1 MVFCVLLCLTVQR
14 EYLLSR
20 NMCDIAAVAT
30 VEQPT
35 KKKEDTI
42 FKIID
47 NVLRDFRLSGAELN
61 QVFGEEA
68 TLFIYKYLERNYSL
82 RQSEFSEKIDT
93 FAKGLEDCLSSG
105 AFAVECRILDD
116 ICSKYGAFHDMDFEG
131 TPDEYDF
138 ASKIRIALQ
147 SA

>member
-1 MVFCVLLCLTVQR
+1 MVFWVFLCLTVQR
-14 EYLLSR
+14 ECLLSR
-20 NMCDIAAVAT
+20 NMCDNAAVAT

-47 NVLRDFRLSGAELN
+47 NVLK

-68 TLFIYKYLERNYSL
+68 TLFIYKFLERNYSL

>member
-47 NVLRDFRLSGAELN
+47 NVLK

-68 TLFIYKYLERNYSL
+68 TLFIYKFLERNYSL

-93 FAKGLEDCLSSG
+93 FAKGLGDCLSTG
-105 AFAVECRILDD
+105 ALAIE
-116 ICSKYGAFHDMDFEG
+116 S
-131 TPDEYDF
+131 
-138 ASKIRIALQ
+138 
-147 SA
+147 

>member
-47 NVLRDFRLSGAELN
+47 NVLK

-68 TLFIYKYLERNYSL
+68 TLFIYKFLERNYSL

>member
-1 MVFCVLLCLTVQR
+1 VFWVLLCMTVQR
-14 EYLLSR
+14 ECLLSR
-20 NMCDIAAVAT
+20 NMCDSAAVAT
-30 VEQPT
+30 VGQST

-47 NVLRDFRLSGAELN
+47 NVLK

-82 RQSEFSEKIDT
+82 RQSEFSDKIDT
-93 FAKGLEDCLSSG
+93 FAKGLGDCLGSG
-105 AFAVECRILDD
+105 AFVVECRILDD
-116 ICSKYGAFHDMDFEG
+116 ICSKYGAFRDMNFEG

-138 ASKIRIALQ
+138 ASKIRTVIQ